1 MSVDRMKTRLA
12 NDAPSRGDNWQVLG
26 ARIRQAV
33 LAAAALHVCRD
44 SWRSREMDRD
54 ATHNKETGAAR
65 SGA

>member
-1 MSVDRMKTRLA
+1 MSVDRMKARLA
-12 NDAPSRGDNWQVLG
+12 NDAPTRGDNWLSLG

-44 SWRSREMDRD
+44 SWLTRENDRY
-54 ATHNKETGAAR
+54 ATHNKETSAAR